1 MYNQNT
7 IQQELFLIKN
17 HLAVSV
23 PNSNFNL
30 DTVTAELPKTT
41 DSVMGSSKSF
51 CPPRVSSPSS
61 HTKEPSVPRPVSSPV
76 PRIIERSV
84 PVELP
89 KVSKSENKI
98 LLVGDSISSNV
109 NIGTLAAATDGNIST
124 ARAYSAVHDTVAN
137 VAKHPA
143 RFPVSNYTD
152 VIAKEIHK
160 DDYETLII
168 QAGSVDITN
177 LKTKKDTLE
186 HLEYFKQET
195 VISAKNIFSAGVG
208 ALKQKPA
215 IKKVVILKQ
224 IPRYDRSEDDP
235 MGIKPALSQ
244 LFNNTLTECWLNS
257 SAKEKIFVG
266 NHNIDCT
273 GSIRESRY
281 RETKTDTSWD

>member
-1 MYNQNT
+1 M
-7 IQQELFLIKN
+7 
-17 HLAVSV
+17 
-23 PNSNFNL
+23 
-30 DTVTAELPKTT
+30 
-41 DSVMGSSKSF
+41 
-51 CPPRVSSPSS
+51 
-61 HTKEPSVPRPVSSPV
+61 
-76 PRIIERSV
+76 
-84 PVELP
+84 
-89 KVSKSENKI
+89 
-98 LLVGDSISSNV
+98 
-109 NIGTLAAATDGNIST
+109 NIGTLAAATDSKIAT

-137 VAKHPA
+137 EAKHPA
-143 RFPVSNYTD
+143 RFPASNYTD

-208 ALKQKPA
+208 ALKQKPS

-266 NHNIDCT
+266 NHNIDCK

-281 RETKTDTSWD
+281 RETKTGRFDGIHLYGSSGQKAYTLSVLNILKAAKLTSPDFEYHQSCPQFQYQTRHTRNRHTRVA

>member
-1 MYNQNT
+1 M
-7 IQQELFLIKN
+7 
-17 HLAVSV
+17 
-23 PNSNFNL
+23 
-30 DTVTAELPKTT
+30 
-41 DSVMGSSKSF
+41 
-51 CPPRVSSPSS
+51 
-61 HTKEPSVPRPVSSPV
+61 
-76 PRIIERSV
+76 
-84 PVELP
+84 
-89 KVSKSENKI
+89 
-98 LLVGDSISSNV
+98 
-109 NIGTLAAATDGNIST
+109 NIGTLAAATDSKIAT

-137 VAKHPA
+137 EAKHPA
-143 RFPVSNYTD
+143 RFPASNYTD

-208 ALKQKPA
+208 ALKQKPS

-266 NHNIDCT
+266 NHNIDCK

-281 RETKTDTSWD
+281 RETKTGRFDGIHLYGSSGQKAYTLSVLNILKAAKLTSPDFEYHQSCPQFQYQTRHTRYRHTNSNTHTVGLGRNQNINAVPQPRYTVPTHSRFDVLSGLSQGNF